1 MKFIDTHIHLQD
13 YKQKCATDIIAS
25 AKASGAEKLVCA
37 AIVEKDWENIAS
49 LAEEYPG
56 FVVPAF
62 GLHPWYSD
70 KAGKGW
76 KERLA
81 GFLTRFPQA
90 LVGETGLD
98 RIHYREKEP
107 QFQIF
112 QIHVALAKEYGR
124 PLLIHAVKAAEWLD
138 ECWKNLPQKFVMHS
152 FNGRYELLQKALKAG
167 GYVSFSASIFANA
180 DKERIISSVPLD
192 RLLLETDG
200 PYQSAEKNIE
210 SEPASIPGQIEK
222 IALIRGE
229 KPMKL
234 AERILKNSLEFI
246 KPW

>member
-25 AKASGAEKLVCA
+25 AKGSEAEKLVCA
-37 AIVEKDWENIAS
+37 AIIEDDWGLVAS
-49 LAEEYPG
+49 LAEEYPD
-56 FVVPAF
+56 FIVPAF

-70 KAGKGW
+70 KVDDGW
-76 KERLA
+76 ERRLA

-98 RIHYREKEP
+98 RIRFREKEP

-112 QIHVALAKEYGR
+112 QIHVALAKEYCR

-138 ECWKNLPQKFVMHS
+138 ECWKSLPQKFVMHS

-167 GYVSFSASIFANA
+167 GYVSFSASIFANV
-180 DKERIISSVPLD
+180 DREKIISSVSPD
-192 RLLLETDG
+192 RLLVETDG
-200 PYQSAEKNIE
+200 PYQAPKRGTE
-210 SEPASIPGQIEK
+210 SEPASIPEQIEK
-222 IALIRGE
+222 IASVRGE
-229 KPMKL
+229 DPMEL
-234 AERILKNSLEFI
+234 AEQILKNSLEFI